1 MANPNKWYYGSEALT
16 NEQHHKQLPGF
27 SSSALKTILSDSAHH
42 FYKKYI
48 LKINMGD
55 DESNEAF
62 EIGTIVHEAI
72 LEPEQYAKNAVF
84 IQKGQKTIKRS
95 EMKEESEPVE
105 GEPVKK
111 KRVTKTPTQPVI
123 ILEEGQYAV
132 PPKLKY
138 VIETAQEN
146 IKKNELLRTL
156 LRDGIAEITGSAHHN
171 GIDYKIRP
179 DCRSGEY
186 IIDVKTT
193 STLKPFAIMSS
204 IISYY
209 YMLQAVFYLKIA
221 KLIDKNKAPTKFI
234 WLFVNKNNGEILTVE
249 LTEEMYKAGEIQ
261 LGLATE
267 KLRHGL
273 STGEWLT
280 KDGGSGTVK
289 LTLPHWFNPWEN

>member
-1 MANPNKWYYGSEALT
+1 MTKKPNPNKWYYGSESLT
-16 NEQHHKQLPGF
+16 NEQHHKELDGF
-27 SSSALKTILSDSAHH
+27 SSSSLKTILSDSAHH

-48 LKINMGD
+48 LKLNMGD
-55 DESNEAF
+55 DEYNEAF
-62 EIGTIVHEAI
+62 AVGTIVHEAI
-72 LEPEQYAKNAVF
+72 LEPEKYAVNAVF
-84 IQKGQKTIKRS
+84 PAKGQKTIDRKDV
-95 EMKEESEPVE
+95 KTEEPTE
-105 GEPVKK
+105 K
-111 KRVTKTPTQPVI
+111 KRATKTPAQPVL
-123 ILEEGQYAV
+123 ILEDGQYAV
-132 PPKLKY
+132 PPKLRY

-156 LRDGIAEITGSAHHN
+156 LRDGTAEITGSAHHN
-171 GIDYKIRP
+171 GINYKIRP
-179 DCRSGEY
+179 DCRSGDY

-193 STLKPFAIMSS
+193 ATLKPFAIMSS

-221 KLIDKNKAPTKFI
+221 KLIDKNKAPTKFL

-273 STGEWLT
+273 ATGEWLS
-280 KDGGSGTVK
+280 KDGATGTVK
-289 LTLPHWFNPWEN
+289 LTLPHYFNPYDN